1 VNIPNWWQF
10 LLLSLAAWRVF
21 QLLAFD
27 DILARPRRYVMR
39 WEDFYSCV
47 YCFGFYCALAFWG
60 FWELWPHGTLV
71 VSVPLALSTA
81 LISVAKF
88 LSSE

>member
-1 VNIPNWWQF
+1 VSIPTWWEF
-10 LLLSLAAWRVF
+10 LLLSLAAWRTF

-39 WEDFYSCV
+39 WSEFLECP
-47 YCFGFYCALAFWG
+47 YCFGAWLSLGWFTA
-60 FWELWPHGTLV
+60 WEVWPHGTLV

-88 LSSE
+88 LSLE